1 MGIPLIGVGAALVIA
16 WIALVIALAVA
27 RPRGGLLQEAMRIL
41 PDTLRLIRR
50 LAADRT
56 LPPGVRIRLGL
67 LLVYLA
73 IPVRMHTGFHPGA
86 RLCRRRRNRHCCP
99 A

>member
-1 MGIPLIGVGAALVIA
+1 MMTGSFWWDLLIGVGAALVIA

-56 LPPGVRIRLGL
+56 LPPRCSDSPRAAAGVSG
-67 LLVYLA
+67 
-73 IPVRMHTGFHPGA
+73 HTG
-86 RLCRRRRNRHCCP
+86 
-99 A
+99 